1 MLSELTVYDYSRTF
15 HGWRIVINFFKFIL
29 NFETEAVGAFY
40 MPELWRLWINSLKEK
55 TAFSLRSIS
64 LFYSFFL
71 SVSLYLSVSLGSKD
85 TKHIITPHKCRFFCF
100 FIIAENPTTIDSK

>member
-55 TAFSLRSIS
+55 TAFSFRSIS
-64 LFYSFFL
+64 LFILSFSLSHSTFL
-71 SVSLYLSVSLGSKD
+71 SRWGQRIQSTS
-85 TKHIITPHKCRFFCF
+85 
-100 FIIAENPTTIDSK
+100 